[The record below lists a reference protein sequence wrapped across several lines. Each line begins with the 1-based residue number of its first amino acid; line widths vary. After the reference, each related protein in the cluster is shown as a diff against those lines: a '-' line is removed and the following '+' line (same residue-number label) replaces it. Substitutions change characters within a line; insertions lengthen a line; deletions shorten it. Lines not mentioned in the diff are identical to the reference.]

1 MRWRT
6 PEAFKPRLASFLF
19 LLRLG
24 ATLASWSLF
33 MVWSTS
39 GWELTSEGIWQSVRR
54 ARTEFFLRNSFLC
67 PEQILKLCAKL
78 IHGFKPTSV
87 KTIKTSSEQKLP
99 SKCWNFICAFKFN
112 VPKATSHHWTIWYPL
127 HYQKI
132 KSNHFDNFLQDSCL
146 LTLLHLAALYTL

>member
-6 PEAFKPRLASFLF
+6 SEAFKPRLASFLF
-19 LLRLG
+19 LLHLG
-24 ATLASWSLF
+24 ATLASWSLL

-67 PEQILKLCAKL
+67 PEQILKLRAKL

-99 SKCWNFICAFKFN
+99 NAE
-112 VPKATSHHWTIWYPL
+112 TSSVHSNSMSRKLQVTIEPSDT
-127 HYQKI
+127 HYITK
-132 KSNHFDNFLQDSCL
+132 KSNQITSTIYSRIHVCRHRN
-146 LTLLHLAALYTL
+146 LAALYTF